1 MSVADGALADGTV
14 SVAVDM
20 TDDAGNSTS
29 AATSFDLDTT
39 LTVPAIGIDSVIN
52 DAESGSVEVTLSGV
66 DGDVDPDTGVVVTLT
81 DANDASVTASY
92 TAESGTWIADA
103 QTLTDGDVVVS
114 ATVTD
119 DAGNEKSAELVT
131 IDLDTTADAEDGID
145 LAVAVDSVIN
155 DEESGNVTLTLSG
168 VDADAVSVSVT
179 LTDGTD
185 SVSATAESDNNGAW
199 TVSVADGA
207 LADGTVSVAVD
218 MTDDAGNSTSAATS
232 FDLDTTLTVPA
243 IGIDSVINDA
253 ESGSVEVTLSGVDG
267 DVDPDTGV
275 VVTLTDAN
283 DASVTASYTA
293 ESGTWIAD
301 AQTLTDGDVV
311 VSATVTDDA
320 GNEKSAAP
328 VTIDLDTTADA
339 EDGIDLAVAVDSV
352 INDEESGNVTLTLS
366 GVDADA
372 VSVSVTL
379 TDGTDSVSATAES
392 DNNGAWTVS
401 VADGAL
407 ADGTVSVAV
416 DMTDDAGNSTS
427 AATSFDLTPH

>member
-20 TDDAGNSTS
+20 TDDAGN
-29 AATSFDLDTT
+29 
-39 LTVPAIGIDSVIN
+39 
-52 DAESGSVEVTLSGV
+52 
-66 DGDVDPDTGVVVTLT
+66 
-81 DANDASVTASY
+81 TA
-92 TAESGTWIADA
+92 
-103 QTLTDGDVVVS
+103 
-114 ATVTD
+114 
-119 DAGNEKSAELVT
+119 
-131 IDLDTTADAEDGID
+131 
-145 LAVAVDSVIN
+145 
-155 DEESGNVTLTLSG
+155 
-168 VDADAVSVSVT
+168 
-179 LTDGTD
+179 
-185 SVSATAESDNNGAW
+185 
-199 TVSVADGA
+199 
-207 LADGTVSVAVD
+207 
-218 MTDDAGNSTSAATS
+218 SAATS

-339 EDGIDLAVAVDSV
+339 EDGIDLAVTVDSV

-372 VSVSVTL
+372 DSVSVTL
-379 TDGTDSVSATAES
+379 TDSEGTAVTAAAVQLRVKGISPTMTKSSPLASLTE
-392 DNNGAWTVS
+392 TV
-401 VADGAL
+401 ARW
-407 ADGTVSVAV
+407 
-416 DMTDDAGNSTS
+416 
-427 AATSFDLTPH
+427 LTCLRFRHLQRLQV

>member
-1 MSVADGALADGTV
+1 
-14 SVAVDM
+14 M
-20 TDDAGNSTS
+20 TDDAGNTASASTS
-29 AATSFDLDTT
+29 F
-39 LTVPAIGIDSVIN
+39 
-52 DAESGSVEVTLSGV
+52 
-66 DGDVDPDTGVVVTLT
+66 
-81 DANDASVTASY
+81 
-92 TAESGTWIADA
+92 
-103 QTLTDGDVVVS
+103 
-114 ATVTD
+114 
-119 DAGNEKSAELVT
+119 
-131 IDLDTTADAEDGID
+131 DLDTTADAEDGID

-232 FDLDTTLTVPA
+232 FDLDTTLTVLFWS

-253 ESGSVEVTLSGVDG
+253 ESGSVEVLTLSGVDG

-283 DASVTASYTA
+283 DASVTASYNA

-339 EDGIDLAVAVDSV
+339 EDGIDLAVTVDSV

-372 VSVSVTL
+372 DSVSVTL
-379 TDGTDSVSATAES
+379 TDSEGTAVTAAAVA
-392 DNNGAWTVS
+392 DNNGAWTVDIS
-401 VADGAL
+401 SKLDDGTANPDAL
-407 ADGTVSVAV
+407 ADGNVSVTV
-416 DMTDDAGNSTS
+416 VMMDDAGNSAS
-427 AATSFDLTPH
+427 ASTDFTLDTTRPEVTIDDIGSVTDGSLRYQAPRPRPTRRSSSSSRPIRVGPARRWGQSTWMLRTAHGPTP